1 MKDLNI
7 AVIGLGRIAQVIHL
21 PLISSLSNVYVT
33 AVSDINKNTL
43 KSISDKFGVKK
54 TYLDHREIIKN
65 EDVDLIIVST
75 PTSSHRDVALDCI
88 ESGKN
93 LLIEKPVARS
103 YSEAKEI
110 LELAKKQHISVSVGM
125 NMRFRPDI
133 MLLKSVLSSD
143 DIGTPFFIRCRWFR
157 KQSSDS
163 NWFVKKEEAGG
174 GVLYDLGI
182 VILDISL
189 WLLDFVKVDSV
200 STQNYS
206 INTQN
211 VEDTSISFL
220 RCDNGTTISIETSW
234 SIECENDSLFLEIY
248 GSKGSISLTPQ
259 QVNKVINNRKI
270 ELTSSNSSKI
280 GELYKK
286 SYLNQ
291 LKFIIHQIKNEI
303 VNTDSLEQSV
313 FNLKIIEK
321 MYESAAQK
329 EELKA

>member
-7 AVIGLGRIAQVIHL
+7 AVVGLGRIAQVIHL
-21 PLISSLSNVYVT
+21 PLIASLSNVVVT

-43 KSISDKFGVKK
+43 KSISDKYGIKK
-54 TYLDHREIIKN
+54 SYFDYRELLKN
-65 EDVDLIIVST
+65 EDIDLVIVST

-88 ESGKN
+88 KSGKN
-93 LLIEKPVARS
+93 LIIEKPVART

-110 LELAKKQHISVSVGM
+110 FELAKKQHVSVSIGM
-125 NMRFRPDI
+125 NMRYRPDI

-143 DIGTPFFIRCRWFR
+143 DIGTPFFIKCRWFR
-157 KQSSDS
+157 KQSSES
-163 NWFVKKEEAGG
+163 NWFIKKEEAGG

-182 VILDISL
+182 VLLDISF
-189 WLLDFVKVDSV
+189 WLLDFVKVVSV

-220 RCDNGTTISIETSW
+220 RCDNGTAISIETSW
-234 SIECENDSLFLEIY
+234 SIESEHDSLFLEIY

-270 ELTSSNSSKI
+270 ELTSSNSTKI

-291 LKFIIHQIKNEI
+291 LKFIINQIKNEI
-303 VNTDSLEQSV
+303 ISIDSLEESV

-321 MYESAAQK
+321 MYKSAAQK